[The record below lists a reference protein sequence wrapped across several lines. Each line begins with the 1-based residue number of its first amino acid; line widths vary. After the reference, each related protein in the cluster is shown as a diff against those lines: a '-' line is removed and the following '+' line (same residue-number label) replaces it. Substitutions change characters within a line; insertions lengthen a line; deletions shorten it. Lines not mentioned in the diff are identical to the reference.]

1 VSVARFPRQ
10 AWRLVA
16 AGLLAAWLAGCSLVG
31 IAYDNADRW
40 LLGQAD
46 AYLALRD
53 DQRQS
58 LRIALRQRLAEH
70 RARELPSFVA
80 FLDRVQRAAA
90 DGLDHAEV
98 DGLATEL
105 QGLVRATAAGTLPA
119 LAAVLASLD
128 DGQVEHLRQ
137 RLEEDD
143 ERFRKGSVVPAA
155 ERRAGRRAKTA
166 VRSLEHWTGD
176 LRADQRARVAELTR
190 AWPDAAAQWYDY
202 RTARTAGLVELL
214 RARPDAGAVQAYL
227 AARWVAHDWRNPGLG
242 ESASALRR
250 GVVDLIVAVDGS
262 LSAGQR
268 AAFLERVRGYRD
280 DLADLLPAPRPAVAG
295 VEVPSSVGATP

>member
-1 VSVARFPRQ
+1 MPVARLPRQ
-10 AWRLVA
+10 TWRLVA

-46 AYLALRD
+46 GYLALRD
-53 DQRQS
+53 DQRQG

-70 RARELPSFVA
+70 RARELAGFVA
-80 FLDRVQRAAA
+80 FLDRVRAAAA

-119 LAAVLASLD
+119 LAAVLVTLD
-128 DGQVEHLRQ
+128 DAQVEHLRE
-137 RLEEDD
+137 RLEADD
-143 ERFRKGSVVPAA
+143 ERFRRDSVLPAA
-155 ERRAGRRAKTA
+155 ERRASRRAKTA
-166 VRSLEHWTGD
+166 VGALEHWTGD

-190 AWPDAAAQWYDY
+190 AWPDVAAQWHAY

-214 RARPDAGAVQAYL
+214 RERPDPEAVQAYL

-242 ESASALRR
+242 EGASALRR
-250 GVVDLIVAVDGS
+250 AVVDLIVAVDGS

-280 DLADLLPAPRPAVAG
+280 DLADLLPAPRPAVADTR
-295 VEVPSSVGATP
+295 VPSSVAANP